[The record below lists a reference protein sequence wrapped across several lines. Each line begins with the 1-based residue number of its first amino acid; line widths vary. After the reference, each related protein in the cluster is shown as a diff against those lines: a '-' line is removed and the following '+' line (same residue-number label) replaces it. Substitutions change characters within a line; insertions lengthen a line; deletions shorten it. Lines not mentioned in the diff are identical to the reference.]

1 MTWQVIGTAVATVLV
16 LLALGI
22 ARFAGINRRD
32 GE

>member
-1 MTWQVIGTAVATVLV
+1 MTWGAIGTVVATVLV

-22 ARFAGINRRD
+22 ARFAGFSRKD